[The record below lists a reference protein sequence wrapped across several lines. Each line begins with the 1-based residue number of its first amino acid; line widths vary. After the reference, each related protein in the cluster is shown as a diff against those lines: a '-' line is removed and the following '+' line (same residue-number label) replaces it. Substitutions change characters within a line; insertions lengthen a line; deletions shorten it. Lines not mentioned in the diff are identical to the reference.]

1 MSKNIILGYGL
12 LGSEIVKQTKWNF
25 ICRSKDKSFDFDNI
39 DTYKDKLLKYDTVI
53 NCVAYTDTYS
63 NDKSRHW
70 NTNYK
75 ALSDLVDFCNIENK
89 KIVHI
94 STDYIYAGSNK
105 NADLNEVPVHNKT
118 WYSYT
123 KLLADAYIQLKSKKH
138 LLIRCGHKEK
148 PFKYEEAFEDVIGNF
163 DYVDIIAKIIIDLIK
178 NDVEGVNNIGT
189 EVKSVYELA
198 VRTNPNVIKSKSDN
212 PLMPKDVTMDINK

>member
-12 LGSEIVKQTKWNF
+12 LGSEIVKQTKWDF

-75 ALSDLVDFCNIENK
+75 ALSDLVDFCNINNMK
-89 KIVHI
+89 LVHI

-123 KLLADAYIQLKSKKH
+123 KLIADAYVQLKSKKH

-148 PFKYEEAFEDVIGNF
+148 PFKHEKAFENVIGNF

-189 EVKSVYELA
+189 KVKSVYELA

>member
-12 LGSEIVKQTKWNF
+12 LGSEIVKQTKWDF

-39 DTYKDKLLKYDTVI
+39 DTYKDKLLKYNTVI

-75 ALSDLVDFCNIENK
+75 ALSDLVDFCNINNMK
-89 KIVHI
+89 LVHI

-118 WYSYT
+118 WYSY
-123 KLLADAYIQLKSKKH
+123 Q
-138 LLIRCGHKEK
+138 
-148 PFKYEEAFEDVIGNF
+148 
-163 DYVDIIAKIIIDLIK
+163 K
-178 NDVEGVNNIGT
+178 NI
-189 EVKSVYELA
+189 Y
-198 VRTNPNVIKSKSDN
+198 
-212 PLMPKDVTMDINK
+212 